1 MKPCLLRLPL
11 ITLLLLLSMLAVAQD
26 DQESPLPL
34 LRPRVQ
40 AWNAALNKADMT
52 ALGPLYAD
60 QVQAYGTTM
69 SRAACMEGKRAW
81 LAKNPGFKQE
91 LDGIFWVCTT
101 PEGIQLSFTKTSGL
115 PGKTKTVEAYLV
127 FDRETLLILRE
138 SDLVTDANLAKKLK
152 AQALPQ
158 GQHCFIATGDMFP
171 EIAMPVTYEL
181 NYRLHIAD
189 GKVSGDGSY
198 YSWAMRTMNELKI
211 SGSVLPD
218 NSLSLTVQSFGPLYF
233 DDEKDVTTWKEIRK
247 YDGNRLIWAGGDESG
262 YPEME
267 STDCE

>member
-1 MKPCLLRLPL
+1 MKPCLLRLPVFS
-11 ITLLLLLSMLAVAQD
+11 LLLLLSLLAVAQD
-26 DQESPLPL
+26 DPESPLPL

-40 AWNAALNKADMT
+40 AWNAALNKADIT

-69 SRAACMEGKRAW
+69 SRAACLEGKKAW

-91 LDGIFWVCTT
+91 LGADFWVCTT

-115 PGKTKTVEAYLV
+115 PGKTKSVEAYLV

-158 GQHCFIATGDMFP
+158 GQHCFISTGDVFP
-171 EIAMPVTYEL
+171 EIAVPTFYEL
-181 NYRLHIAD
+181 SYQLQIAD
-189 GKVSGDGSY
+189 GKVSGGGSY

-247 YDGNRLIWAGGDESG
+247 FDGNRLIWAGGDETEFR
-262 YPEME
+262 EME
-267 STDCE
+267 TTDCE